1 MMSKQA
7 ELTEKLFAQ
16 FQPHFLSVENESHL
30 HSSDR
35 GGESHFK
42 VTIVSDKFNDV
53 RRVARHQLVYQ
64 FLHDDLD
71 AGIHALALHTFTLEE
86 WHKLDKQIP
95 VSTNCM
101 GIGH

>member
-1 MMSKQA
+1 MNKQTY
-7 ELTEKLFAQ
+7 LTEKLSVA

-42 VTIVSDKFNDV
+42 VTIVSDEFINV
-53 RRVARHQLVYQ
+53 RPVARHQKIYQ
-64 FLHDDLD
+64 CLQEDIQ
-71 AGIHALALHTFTLEE
+71 AGIHALALHTFTKEE
-86 WHKLDKQIP
+86 WARLGQAVP
-95 VSTNCM
+95 PSTNCM